1 MSKTVVLIHGACAG
15 GWCFDA
21 FADELRRRGWTCHAP
36 DLRYH
41 GAPNPNPEAKLA
53 ETSLADY
60 THDMSYFVERLGTQ
74 PLVIGHSMG
83 GLIAQKLAE
92 RGLARGLVLLS
103 SCAPWGVLPATDAER
118 ELARNLMG
126 AGRLWTQTLQ
136 PSFEYARQ
144 DSLAS
149 LDAET
154 QRAVFDKLG
163 PESGRAM
170 FELFFWMF
178 DDTRASAVEAARV
191 RCPVLVVAGSD
202 DKIVSAATG
211 RKIAQLYGRL
221 GMFHEVKGRG
231 HMLPVEPG
239 VPELAGMCADWMADV
254 LGEPPGLESLKAGR
268 L

>member
-15 GWCFDA
+15 GWCFDG
-21 FADELRRRGWTCHAP
+21 FIRELQQRGWTCHAP
-36 DLRYH
+36 NLRYH
-41 GAPNPNPEAKLA
+41 GGPNAKPDAKLS

-60 THDMSYFVERLGTQ
+60 THDMGYFIERLGTQ

-83 GLIAQKLAE
+83 GLIAQQLAE
-92 RGLARGLVLLS
+92 KGLARGLVLLS
-103 SCAPWGVLPATDAER
+103 SCAPWGVLPATNAER
-118 ELARNLMG
+118 ELARNLMTVG
-126 AGRLWTQTLQ
+126 PLWTQTLQ
-136 PSFEYARQ
+136 PALEAAKQ

-149 LDAET
+149 LDDAA
-154 QRAVFDKLG
+154 QRAVFEKLG
-163 PESGRAM
+163 PESGRAL

-178 DDTRASAVEAARV
+178 DDMRASAVEAARV

-202 DKIVSAATG
+202 DKVVSAATG

-221 GMFHEVKGRG
+221 GMFHEVRGRG

-239 VPELAGMCADWMADV
+239 AAELAGMCADWMADV
-254 LGEPPGLESLKAGR
+254 LGELPGLESVKAGR